1 MLAQIGSH
9 LRNMRLIKKKL
20 MILVDFTNSTAEH
33 SGLHVN
39 NYGYYATTTSLL
51 RGQCKSLREFVL
63 LESNL
68 KNTI

>member
-1 MLAQIGSH
+1 
-9 LRNMRLIKKKL
+9 

-33 SGLHVN
+33 SGLYVN